1 MDTRQINSEQAEL
14 ELSEIKKIMEDS
26 RRIMVD
32 DGLGFIIWGT
42 LVAAGLIFSYLSVL
56 GFLDWDI
63 TSIAWFVLI
72 GAGWLITF
80 LQFRKE
86 KKKRKAV
93 TFAGKVAGAIWGSA
107 GITMTIIGFV
117 GSYSGL
123 IRGFG
128 ISPLMACV
136 IAAAFFVSGVIYND
150 KSFRFLSFGWW
161 TGALI
166 MFFWRSP
173 HTLLM
178 FALMMLFMQALP
190 GFIMYKKWKKE
201 IIAA

>member
-1 MDTRQINSEQAEL
+1 MDTNQIDSKQAEL

-32 DGLGFIIWGT
+32 DGSGFIIWGS
-42 LVAAGLIFSYLSVL
+42 LVAAGLLFSYFSVL
-56 GFLDWDI
+56 GYITWNI
-63 TSIAWFVLI
+63 TSIAWFALI
-72 GAGWLITF
+72 GTGWLITII
-80 LQFRKE
+80 QVRKE
-86 KKKRKAV
+86 KKERRAH

-123 IRGFG
+123 VRGLG

-136 IAAAFFVSGVIYND
+136 LAAAFFVSSVIYND
-150 KSFRFLSFGWW
+150 KIFRYLSFGWW
-161 TGALI
+161 AGALF

-173 HTLLM
+173 HTLLL
-178 FALMMLFMQALP
+178 FALMMIFMQVLP
-190 GFIMYKKWKKE
+190 GYIMYKK
-201 IIAA
+201 

>member
-1 MDTRQINSEQAEL
+1 MDTKQINSTQAEL

-32 DGLGFIIWGT
+32 DGLGFIIWGS

-56 GFLDWDI
+56 GYLAWNI

-72 GAGWLITF
+72 GAGWLFTII
-80 LQFRKE
+80 QVRKE
-86 KKKRKAV
+86 KKERRAH

-123 IRGFG
+123 VRGLG

-136 IAAAFFVSGVIYND
+136 LAAAFFVSGVIYND
-150 KSFRFLSFGWW
+150 KVFRYLSFGWW
-161 TGALI
+161 AGALV
-166 MFFWRSP
+166 MFFWRTP

-178 FALMMLFMQALP
+178 FAMMMLFMQVLP
-190 GFIMYKKWKKE
+190 GIIMFRKWKKE
-201 IIAA
+201 IKAV